1 MKNTFSAVI
10 VLFILCS
17 CTKNYKPD
25 VVEITRAPGK
35 PSGIPFKNYLGI
47 NVFEWDFA
55 ENNQTNVITEKRM
68 DLIKSFGGIR
78 HYLDWEKIEHN
89 EGQYTFNP
97 SHSGSWYYDVIYQRN
112 KDEGMDILTCLKT
125 IPDWLINTYPE
136 DKRNNENVPA
146 PYNLDKSDPA
156 SYIKQAKA
164 GFQFTARYGSNKN
177 IDTGLVT
184 VNKSLRWN
192 GDEANVVKIGLN
204 LVKYIECDNER
215 DKWWKGKQAE
225 QTPEEYAANLSA
237 FYDGNQGKL
246 GKNVGVKT
254 ADPKMMVVMGGLATA
269 DPDYVVKMIK
279 WCRTNRGLKA
289 NGKVDLCFDVIN
301 YHLYANDAYLNGG
314 KATKGVAPE
323 LSEIGKV
330 ADSFVKM
337 AKENAPGMEV
347 WVTETGYDIGSKT
360 PQRAIPI
367 GSKTSSITQA
377 DWNLRTSFL
386 YARHGIQRCMFYM
399 LDDVDFK
406 SAVQYNSSGFHNDD
420 LSRRPSADY
429 VMQAKK
435 LIGNYAYSGTLNN
448 QPIVDLYRKD
458 KKQIYVLIVP
468 DQVGR
473 KVKYQLNLGD
483 AKKAIIHT
491 LKVGK
496 DEMAHKTVNLVNGKL
511 SIEVTE
517 TPVFVQKI

>member
-1 MKNTFSAVI
+1 MKNTLSAI
-10 VLFILCS
+10 IILIILCS
-17 CTKNYKPD
+17 CTKNNKPD
-25 VVEITRAPGK
+25 IVEITKVPGK

-47 NVFEWDFA
+47 NVFEWDFV
-55 ENNQTNVITEKRM
+55 ENNKTSVITEKRM

-78 HYLDWEKIEHN
+78 HYLDWEKLEHT

-97 SHSGSWYYDVIYQRN
+97 SHSGGWYYDIIYQRT
-112 KDEGMDILTCLKT
+112 KDEGIDIITCLKT

-146 PYNLDKSDPA
+146 PYGLDKRNPT
-156 SYIKQAKA
+156 SYIKQAKMA
-164 GFQFTARYGSNKN
+164 FQFAARYGSNKN
-177 IDTGLVT
+177 INPELVT

-192 GDEANVVKIGLN
+192 GDDPNTVKIGLN

-237 FYDGNQGKL
+237 FYDGNKGKL

-269 DPDYVVKMIK
+269 DPNYVVRMIQ
-279 WCRTNRGLKA
+279 WCKKNRGLK

-301 YHLYANDAYLNGG
+301 YHLYANNAFLNNG

-330 ADSFVKM
+330 ADSFLKM
-337 AKENAPGMEV
+337 AKNYAPGMEV
-347 WVTETGYDIGSKT
+347 WLTETGYDIGSKT

-377 DWNLRTSFL
+377 DWNLRTALL

-399 LDDVDFK
+399 LDDVDFN
-406 SAVQYNSSGFHNDD
+406 SPVQYNSSGFHNDD
-420 LSRRPSADY
+420 LSPRPSADY
-429 VMQAKK
+429 MLQTKK
-435 LIGNYAYSGTLNN
+435 LIGNYSYSGTLNN
-448 QPIVDLYRKD
+448 QPIVDLYTKD
-458 KKQIYVLIVP
+458 KKQIYVLVVP
-468 DQVGR
+468 DQKGQ
-473 KVKYQLNLGD
+473 KVKYQLNLLG
-483 AKKAIIHT
+483 AKQAIVHSIQI
-491 LKVGK
+491 GK
-496 DEMAHKTVNLVNGKL
+496 DEMSHKTVSTTNGKL
-511 SIEVTE
+511 TIEVTE
-517 TPVFVQKI
+517 TPIFVEKI